1 MQTQSENLPSLRN
14 KSNQNKP
21 SLHSEKNQCFF
32 YQTTNNQN
40 QKPTQSTTKS
50 NPEKQKPKHKPRP
63 NTKLV
68 SVNAGFMVSD
78 SGKAYIFLCSCL
90 IQDVTCYMKVVQ
102 TTLTEAEHKL
112 LEEYAKRN
120 SMSIKDVLREAVR
133 TTLEGN
139 TNPNDP
145 IFTCPPSSKRTG
157 KKDHTSEEHDKYL
170 YGENT

>member
-1 MQTQSENLPSLRN
+1 MSS
-14 KSNQNKP
+14 
-21 SLHSEKNQCFF
+21 
-32 YQTTNNQN
+32 
-40 QKPTQSTTKS
+40 
-50 NPEKQKPKHKPRP
+50 
-63 NTKLV
+63 
-68 SVNAGFMVSD
+68 A
-78 SGKAYIFLCSCL
+78 SGKPYIALYSCL
-90 IQDVTCYMKVVQ
+90 IQNVACYMKVVQ

-112 LEEYAKRN
+112 LEEYAKKK

-139 TNPNDP
+139 TDPNDP